1 MRVPPAW
8 EGRLSAPAI
17 AAPMFLVSN
26 ASLTV
31 ECCRAGIIGTAP
43 ALNQRD
49 NAGFEAY
56 LNTVE
61 DQIGRIEAAGQVCA
75 PHGVNLSL
83 RKGNPRLEEDLRSTV
98 AHKVPLVITSL
109 GISSDVVMRIHDY
122 GGLVF
127 HDVVNLRFAEKAVA
141 AGVDGLIAVA
151 AGAGGHAGA
160 LNPFAFLAELR
171 CWYDGIVVLAGG
183 IVNGRQIAAAELMG
197 ADMVSMGT
205 RFIATRESTAPQAH
219 KQMILD
225 SQAKDIIYTPYMT
238 GVPASFLVP
247 SLKAWGL
254 DPETLASAAID
265 AKTRMVRDGA
275 REGKVWRDIW
285 SAGQAVGAIHDI
297 PAAADLCG
305 DLARDY
311 AANRQQP
318 VLSEPHLNI
327 MKIRCPG

>member
-1 MRVPPAW
+1 MRIPAAW

-26 ASLTV
+26 AELTV
-31 ECCRAGIIGTAP
+31 ECCRAGVIGTAP

-49 NAGFEAY
+49 NAGYEAY
-56 LNTVE
+56 LNIVE
-61 DQIGRIEAAGQVCA
+61 DRLRRIEAAGQVCA

-83 RKGNPRLEEDLRSTV
+83 RKGNPRLEEDLASTV

-109 GISSDVVMRIHDY
+109 GISADVVQRIHDY
-122 GGLVF
+122 GGLLF

-171 CWYDGIVVLAGG
+171 GWYDGIAVVAGG

-205 RFIATRESTAPQAH
+205 RFIATAESAAPEAH
-219 KQMILD
+219 KQMILN
-225 SQAKDIIYTPYMT
+225 ARARDIIYTPYMT
-238 GVPASFLVP
+238 GVPASFLIP
-247 SLKAWGL
+247 SLDEWGL
-254 DPETLASAAID
+254 DAENLASAAID
-265 AKTRMVRDGA
+265 AKTRLVRRGA
-275 REGKVWRDIW
+275 DEGKVWRDIW

-297 PAAADLCG
+297 PTVAALCR

-311 AANRQQP
+311 AASR
-318 VLSEPHLNI
+318 
-327 MKIRCPG
+327 R

>member
-26 ASLTV
+26 KVLTV
-31 ECCRAGIIGTAP
+31 ECCRAGVIGTAP

-49 NAGFEAY
+49 NAGYEAY

-61 DQIGRIEAAGQVCA
+61 DQLRRIEAVGQVCA

-83 RKGNPRLEEDLRSTV
+83 RKGNPRLEEDLLSTV

-109 GISSDVVMRIHDY
+109 GISADVVTRIHDY

-183 IVNGRQIAAAELMG
+183 IVNGKQIVAAELMG

-205 RFIATRESTAPQAH
+205 RFIATQESTAPQAH
-219 KQMILD
+219 KQMILNAR
-225 SQAKDIIYTPYMT
+225 AKDIIYTPYMT

-247 SLKAWGL
+247 SLDEWGL
-254 DPETLASAAID
+254 DPENLATAAID
-265 AKTRMVRDGA
+265 AKTRMVRHGT

-285 SAGQAVGAIHDI
+285 SAGQVVGAIHDI
-297 PAAADLCG
+297 PMAADLCR

-311 AANRQQP
+311 AANRY
-318 VLSEPHLNI
+318 
-327 MKIRCPG
+327 

>member
-1 MRVPPAW
+1 MRVPVKW
-8 EGRLSAPAI
+8 EGRLSAPAL

-26 ASLTV
+26 AELTV
-31 ECCRAGIIGTAP
+31 ACCRSGIIGTAP

-49 NAGFEAY
+49 NAGYEAY
-56 LNTVE
+56 LAAVE
-61 DQIGRIEAAGQVCA
+61 GRLKAFEAEGQVCA

-83 RKGNPRLEEDLRSTV
+83 RKGNPRLEEDLVSTV
-98 AHKVPLVITSL
+98 AHQVPLVITSL
-109 GISSDVVMRIHDY
+109 GISRDVVERIHAY

-183 IVNGRQIAAAELMG
+183 IVNGRQIAAAALMG
-197 ADMVSMGT
+197 ADMVSIGT
-205 RFIATRESTAPQAH
+205 RFIATQESTAPDAH
-219 KQMILD
+219 KKMILNARA
-225 SQAKDIIYTPYMT
+225 QDIIYTPHMT
-238 GVPASFLVP
+238 GVPASFLIP
-247 SLKAWGL
+247 SLESWGL
-254 DPETLASAAID
+254 DPANLGAAAID
-265 AKTRMVRDGA
+265 AKTRVVRQGE

-297 PAAADLCG
+297 PAAADLCR

-311 AANRQQP
+311 AAAAR
-318 VLSEPHLNI
+318 
-327 MKIRCPG
+327 

>member
-1 MRVPPAW
+1 MRIPAAW
-8 EGRLSAPAI
+8 EGRLSVPAI

-26 ASLTV
+26 AELTV
-31 ECCRAGIIGTAP
+31 ACCRAGVIGTAP

-49 NAGFEAY
+49 NAGYEAY

-61 DQIGRIEAAGQVCA
+61 DQLRRIEAAGQLCA

-83 RKGNPRLEEDLRSTV
+83 RKGNPRLEEDLVSTV

-109 GISSDVVMRIHDY
+109 GISPDVVARIHDY

-171 CWYDGIVVLAGG
+171 CWYDGIAVLAGG
-183 IVNGRQIAAAELMG
+183 IINGRQIAAAELMG

-205 RFIATRESTAPQAH
+205 RFIVTRESTAPEAH

-225 SQAKDIIYTPYMT
+225 ACAKDIVYTPCMT
-238 GVPASFLVP
+238 GVPASFLIP
-247 SLKAWGL
+247 SLEAWGL
-254 DPETLASAAID
+254 DVQDLGTAAID
-265 AKTRMVRDGA
+265 AKTRVVRHGT
-275 REGKVWRDIW
+275 REGKVWRDLW
-285 SAGQAVGAIHDI
+285 SAGQVVGALHDI
-297 PAAADLCG
+297 PAAADLCA

-311 AANRQQP
+311 AANR
-318 VLSEPHLNI
+318 
-327 MKIRCPG
+327 R

>member
-1 MRVPPAW
+1 
-8 EGRLSAPAI
+8 
-17 AAPMFLVSN
+17 MFLVSN
-26 ASLTV
+26 AMLTV
-31 ECCRAGIIGTAP
+31 ECCRAGVIGTAP

-49 NAGFEAY
+49 NAAYEAY
-56 LNTVE
+56 LNAVE
-61 DQIGRIEAAGQVCA
+61 NQLQRLEEIGEVCA

-83 RKGNPRLEEDLRSTV
+83 RKGNLRLEEDLVSTV
-98 AHKVPLVITSL
+98 AHEVPLVITSL
-109 GISSDVVMRIHDY
+109 GISRDVVDRIHAY
-122 GGLVF
+122 GGMVF

-171 CWYDGIVVLAGG
+171 CWYDGIAVLAGG

-205 RFIATRESTAPQAH
+205 RFIATQESTAPYAH

-225 SQAKDIIYTPYMT
+225 SHAKDIVYTPHMT

-247 SLKAWGL
+247 SLNEWGL
-254 DPETLASAAID
+254 DPETLSVGAID
-265 AKTRMVRDGA
+265 VKTRLVRHGT

-297 PAAADLCG
+297 PKVADLCRN
-305 DLARDY
+305 LVLDY
-311 AANRQQP
+311 AASR
-318 VLSEPHLNI
+318 
-327 MKIRCPG
+327 R